1 MSRPGFRFRPP
12 PTITSPRVDAFCSAV
27 EAMSSAERWRLEYD
41 PEYQYLMARLRF
53 SDDEPVPIKHM
64 DLALELAVRYPHN
77 LEYCRLRAEV
87 ARRLAASILIQIAAG
102 AR

>member
-1 MSRPGFRFRPP
+1 M
-12 PTITSPRVDAFCSAV
+12 TSPRVDAFCSAV
-27 EAMSSAERWRLEYD
+27 EAMSAAERRRLEYD

-53 SDDEPVPIKHM
+53 RDDEPVPMKHM

-77 LEYCRLRAEV
+77 LEYYRLRAEV
-87 ARRLAASILIQIAAG
+87 ARRLAASVLFQIAAG